1 VPTVFRASK
10 MAALTVAR
18 TAAPMV
24 ARTAGR
30 RIEALTGAP
39 ILVRMWARGRDRISV
54 RTSERDPV
62 QIVERMLEPDGAR
75 TWAPM
80 LVPTPQNPARDSVR
94 AAPPHLMR
102 VRQRARALVRLGRP
116 VVARGP
122 STPEGAAVPM
132 VELSARTAVPTVEPT
147 AERSVTAAPI
157 VALAETAVLTVALT
171 AAPTAERSET
181 AARTVVLTAEP
192 AETAVLIEVPAETAA
207 QTGGPTPEQ
216 TAAQV
221 RMPSALTGVLSTTV
235 MPTLGWEVS
244 QDRRVDLTAHR
255 PWREP
260 AEPPEWLTAAPMA
273 ELTEELMAAPRPAMG
288 PTAQPPIQT
297 SIATIFSGGLIS
309 FDNIS

>member
-1 VPTVFRASK
+1 MPTVFRASK
-10 MAALTVAR
+10 MAALTVAQ
-18 TAAPMV
+18 TGAQTV

-39 ILVRMWARGRDRISV
+39 ILVRMWARGRDQISV

-62 QIVERMLEPDGAR
+62 QIVERMLEPAGAP

-80 LVPTPQNPARDSVR
+80 LVPTPQNPARDSVQ
-94 AAPPHLMR
+94 AAPPHPMR
-102 VRQRARALVRLGRP
+102 VRQPARALVRLGRP

-122 STPEGAAVPM
+122 STPEGAAVPT

-157 VALAETAVLTVALT
+157 AALAETAVLTVARTVGL
-171 AAPTAERSET
+171 TAERSET
-181 AARTVVLTAEP
+181 AAQTGVLTA
-192 AETAVLIEVPAETAA
+192 VPAETAA
-207 QTGGPTPEQ
+207 QTGVPTPEQ
-216 TAAQV
+216 TAAQA
-221 RMPSALTGVLSTTV
+221 RMLSALTGVLSTTV

-309 FDNIS
+309 FDDIS

>member
-1 VPTVFRASK
+1 MPTVFRASK

-18 TAAPMV
+18 TAAPT
-24 ARTAGR
+24 AERTAGR
-30 RIEALTGAP
+30 RIEAPIGAP
-39 ILVRMWARGRDRISV
+39 ILVRMWARGRDQISV
-54 RTSERDPV
+54 RTSEPDPV
-62 QIVERMLEPDGAR
+62 QIVVRMLEPDGAR

-80 LVPTPQNPARDSVR
+80 LVPTPQSPARDSVR
-94 AAPPHLMR
+94 AAPPHPMR
-102 VRQRARALVRLGRP
+102 VRQPARALVRLGRP

-147 AERSVTAAPI
+147 AERSVTAVRI
-157 VALAETAVLTVALT
+157 VALAETAVLTVA
-171 AAPTAERSET
+171 
-181 AARTVVLTAEP
+181 RTVALTAEP
-192 AETAVLIEVPAETAA
+192 AETAAPIAVPAGTAA
-207 QTGGPTPEQ
+207 QTGVPTPEQ
-216 TAAQV
+216 TAARA
-221 RMPSALTGVLSTTV
+221 RMLSALTGVLNTTV

-309 FDNIS
+309 FDHIS

>member
-1 VPTVFRASK
+1 MPTVFRASK

-18 TAAPMV
+18 TAAPTAERI
-24 ARTAGR
+24 ARR
-30 RIEALTGAP
+30 RIEAPIGAP
-39 ILVRMWARGRDRISV
+39 ILVRMWARGRDQISV
-54 RTSERDPV
+54 RTSEPDPV
-62 QIVERMLEPDGAR
+62 QILVRMLEPDGAR

-80 LVPTPQNPARDSVR
+80 LVPTPQNPARDSVQ
-94 AAPPHLMR
+94 AAPPHPMR
-102 VRQRARALVRLGRP
+102 VRQPARALVRLGRP

-147 AERSVTAAPI
+147 AERSVTAVPT
-157 VALAETAVLTVALT
+157 VALVETAVLTVA
-171 AAPTAERSET
+171 
-181 AARTVVLTAEP
+181 RTVALTAEP
-192 AETAVLIEVPAETAA
+192 AETAVPTAVPAETAA
-207 QTGGPTPEQ
+207 QTGVPTPEQ
-216 TAAQV
+216 TAARA
-221 RMPSALTGVLSTTV
+221 RMLSALTGVLSTTV

-244 QDRRVDLTAHR
+244 QDPRVDLTAHR

-309 FDNIS
+309 FDHIS

>member
-1 VPTVFRASK
+1 

-18 TAAPMV
+18 TAAQTV

-39 ILVRMWARGRDRISV
+39 ILVRMWARGRDQISV

-62 QIVERMLEPDGAR
+62 QILERMLEPDGAR
-75 TWAPM
+75 TWALT
-80 LVPTPQNPARDSVR
+80 LVLTPQNPARDSVQ
-94 AAPPHLMR
+94 AAPPHPMR
-102 VRQRARALVRLGRP
+102 VRQPARALVRLGRP
-116 VVARGP
+116 VASRGP

-132 VELSARTAVPTVEPT
+132 VELTARTAVPTAEPT
-147 AERSVTAAPI
+147 AER
-157 VALAETAVLTVALT
+157 
-171 AAPTAERSET
+171 
-181 AARTVVLTAEP
+181 TVVLMAEP
-192 AETAVLIEVPAETAA
+192 AETAAPIAVPAETAA
-207 QTGGPTPEQ
+207 QTGVPTPDQ
-216 TAAQV
+216 TAARA
-221 RMPSALTGVLSTTV
+221 RMLSALTGALSTTV

-244 QDRRVDLTAHR
+244 QERRVDLTAHR

-297 SIATIFSGGLIS
+297 SIATIFSRGLIS
-309 FDNIS
+309 FDHIS